1 MAALIEDPGIV
12 VGVDG
17 SSTSKVAIAW
27 AAREAALRDV
37 ALTLVNVINPI
48 ITTSPHV
55 PLPVDLQQWQQEM
68 VGHYIEEAVK
78 LVDEYATER
87 RPAKVN
93 SEVFFGATV
102 PTFVDISETAD
113 MIVVGNRG
121 RGAVS
126 RLLLGSVTSGLVHRA
141 RCPVAVI
148 RDQESLSAETAGA
161 PVLVG
166 VDGSP
171 GADHA
176 TDIAFEAASLRG
188 VDVVALEAWSDTV
201 IDLPGLDWETVKA
214 HEEQELTERL
224 AAWQQRYPDVKVKP
238 VVVPDE
244 PARQIIEHSESA
256 QLVVVGSRGR
266 GGFTGMLL
274 GSVSSAVVQAVRKP
288 VIVARPRK

>member
-1 MAALIEDPGIV
+1 MTALIENPGIV

-17 SSTSKVAIAW
+17 SSTSKVAIGW
-27 AAREAALRDV
+27 AAREAALRAV

-55 PLPVDLQQWQQEM
+55 ALPVDLQQWQQEM
-68 VGHYIEEAVK
+68 VGRYIKDAVELVEAHST
-78 LVDEYATER
+78 DR

-93 SEVFFGATV
+93 TSVFFGSTV
-102 PTFVDISETAD
+102 PTLVEISEAAD
-113 MIVVGNRG
+113 MLVVGNQG

-126 RLLLGSVTSGLVHRA
+126 RLLLGSVTSGLVNRA

-148 RDQESLSAETAGA
+148 RDEESATPDTATA

-166 VDGSP
+166 VDGSA
-171 GADHA
+171 GADYA
-176 TDIAFEAASLRG
+176 TDIAFEAASLRA

-214 HEEQELTERL
+214 HEEQRLTDHL
-224 AAWQQRYPDVKVKP
+224 AAWRERYPNVTVRP
-238 VVVPDE
+238 VVVRDE
-244 PARQIIEHSESA
+244 PARQLIEHAESA

-274 GSVSSAVVQAVRKP
+274 GSVSSAVVQAVHKP
-288 VIVARPRK
+288 VIVARPR

>member
-17 SSTSKVAIAW
+17 SPTSQVAVGW
-27 AAREAALRDV
+27 AAREAALRGI

-68 VGHYIEEAVK
+68 VGRYIDDAVE
-78 LVDEYATER
+78 LVDSLAADR

-93 SEVFFGATV
+93 KEVFFGSTV
-102 PTFVDISETAD
+102 PTLVDISETAD
-113 MIVVGNRG
+113 MVVVGNRG

-141 RCPVAVI
+141 HCPVAVI
-148 RDQESLSAETAGA
+148 RDEAPSAPDTA

-171 GADHA
+171 GADYA

-201 IDLPGLDWETVKA
+201 LDLPGLDWETVKA
-214 HEEQELTERL
+214 HEEQVLADRL
-224 AAWQQRYPDVKVKP
+224 AAWQERYPNVKVKP
-238 VVVPDE
+238 VVVRDE
-244 PARQIIEHSESA
+244 PARQLIEHADSA

-274 GSVSSAVVQAVRKP
+274 GSVSSAVVQAVSKP
-288 VIVARPRK
+288 VIVARQG

>member
-1 MAALIEDPGIV
+1 MAALIENPGIV

-17 SSTSKVAIAW
+17 SSTSKVAIGW
-27 AAREAALRDV
+27 AAREAALRGAV
-37 ALTLVNVINPI
+37 LTLVNVINPI

-55 PLPVDLQQWQQEM
+55 PLPVDLHQWQQEM
-68 VGHYIEEAVK
+68 VGHYMDDAVK
-78 LVDEYATER
+78 LVESYAADR
-87 RPAKVN
+87 RPANVN
-93 SEVFFGATV
+93 TEVFFGSTV

-121 RGAVS
+121 RGAVG
-126 RLLLGSVTSGLVHRA
+126 RLLLGSVTSGLVNRA

-148 RDQESLSAETAGA
+148 RDDEAGTPDTATA

-171 GADHA
+171 GADYA

-188 VDVVALEAWSDTV
+188 VGVVALEAWSDTV
-201 IDLPGLDWETVKA
+201 IELPGLDWETVKA
-214 HEEQELTERL
+214 HEEQQLTDRL
-224 AAWQQRYPDVKVKP
+224 SSWQQRYPDVKVTP
-238 VVVPDE
+238 VVVRDE
-244 PARQIIEHSESA
+244 PARQLIEHAESA

-274 GSVSSAVVQAVRKP
+274 GSVSSAVVQAVRTP
-288 VIVARPRK
+288 VIVARPR

>member
-1 MAALIEDPGIV
+1 MAALIEDPGVV

-17 SSTSKVAIAW
+17 STTSKVAIGW
-27 AAREAALRDV
+27 AAQEAALRGV
-37 ALTLVNVINPI
+37 ALSLVNVINPI

-68 VGHYIEEAVK
+68 VGRYIEEAVE
-78 LVDEYATER
+78 LVEQHVTDR

-102 PTFVDISETAD
+102 PTLVDISETAD

-126 RLLLGSVTSGLVHRA
+126 RLLLGSVTSGLVNRA

-148 RDQESLSAETAGA
+148 RDEKPLTPETATA

-166 VDGSP
+166 VDNSP
-171 GADHA
+171 GADYA
-176 TDIAFEAASLRG
+176 TDLAFEAAALRG
-188 VDVVALEAWSDTV
+188 VDVVAVEAWSDTV

-214 HEEQELTERL
+214 HEEQLLADRL
-224 AAWQQRYPDVKVKP
+224 AAWQKRYPDVKVKA
-238 VVVPDE
+238 VVVRDE
-244 PARQIIEHSESA
+244 PARQLIEHSESA

-274 GSVSSAVVQAVRKP
+274 GSVSSAVVQAVRTP
-288 VIVARPRK
+288 VIVARQG

>member
-17 SSTSKVAIAW
+17 SPTSQVAVGW
-27 AAREAALRDV
+27 AAREAALRGV

-68 VGHYIEEAVK
+68 VGRYIDDAVE
-78 LVDEYATER
+78 LVDSLAADR

-93 SEVFFGATV
+93 KEVFFGSTV
-102 PTFVDISETAD
+102 PTLVDISETAD
-113 MIVVGNRG
+113 MVVVGNRG

-141 RCPVAVI
+141 HCPVAVI
-148 RDQESLSAETAGA
+148 RDEAPSAPDTA

-171 GADHA
+171 API
-176 TDIAFEAASLRG
+176 TQPISRSRRRRCAASTWWRWRRG
-188 VDVVALEAWSDTV
+188 ATRCSTC
-201 IDLPGLDWETVKA
+201 
-214 HEEQELTERL
+214 
-224 AAWQQRYPDVKVKP
+224 P
-238 VVVPDE
+238 VW
-244 PARQIIEHSESA
+244 
-256 QLVVVGSRGR
+256 
-266 GGFTGMLL
+266 TGK
-274 GSVSSAVVQAVRKP
+274 R
-288 VIVARPRK
+288 

>member
-17 SSTSKVAIAW
+17 SPTSKVAIGW
-27 AAREAALRDV
+27 AAQESALRGV
-37 ALTLVNVINPI
+37 ALSLVNVINPI
-48 ITTSPHV
+48 ITASPHV
-55 PLPVDLQQWQQEM
+55 PLPVDIQQWQQEM
-68 VGHYIEEAVK
+68 VGRYIDDAVE
-78 LVDEYATER
+78 LVDSFASDR

-93 SEVFFGATV
+93 KEVFFGSTV
-102 PTFVDISETAD
+102 PTLVDISETAD
-113 MIVVGNRG
+113 MVVVGNRG

-126 RLLLGSVTSGLVHRA
+126 RLLLGSVTSGLVNRA
-141 RCPVAVI
+141 HCPVAVI
-148 RDQESLSAETAGA
+148 RDEEQSTPDTATA

-201 IDLPGLDWETVKA
+201 LDLPGLDWETVKA
-214 HEEQELTERL
+214 HEEQLLADRL
-224 AAWQQRYPDVKVKP
+224 AAWQERYPNVKVKP
-238 VVVPDE
+238 VVVRDE
-244 PARQIIEHSESA
+244 PARQLIEHAESA

-274 GSVSSAVVQAVRKP
+274 GSVSSAVVQAVSKP
-288 VIVARPRK
+288 VIVARKR

>member
-27 AAREAALRDV
+27 AAQEAALRG
-37 ALTLVNVINPI
+37 ATLTLVNVINPI

-55 PLPVDLQQWQQEM
+55 PLPVDLQQWHQEM
-68 VGHYIEEAVK
+68 VGHYIEDAVK
-78 LVDEYATER
+78 LVDEQATDR

-148 RDQESLSAETAGA
+148 RDESLSSETTGA

-176 TDIAFEAASLRG
+176 TDIAFEEAALRG

-214 HEEQELTERL
+214 HEEQQLTDRL
-224 AAWQQRYPDVKVKP
+224 AAWQQRYPNVKVKP
-238 VVVPDE
+238 VVVRDE
-244 PARQIIEHSESA
+244 PARQLIEHSESA

-274 GSVSSAVVQAVRKP
+274 GSVSSAVVQAVRRP

>member
-1 MAALIEDPGIV
+1 MAALIENPGIV

-17 SSTSKVAIAW
+17 SSTSTVAVGW
-27 AAREAALRDV
+27 AAREAALRRV
-37 ALTLVNVINPI
+37 ALTLVNVVNPI

-55 PLPVDLQQWQQEM
+55 PLPVDLHQWQQEM
-68 VGHYIEEAVK
+68 VGHYMEDAVK
-78 LVDEYATER
+78 LVDSYAAER

-93 SEVFFGATV
+93 TEVFFGSTV
-102 PTFVDISETAD
+102 PTLVEISEIAD
-113 MIVVGNRG
+113 MVVVGNRG

-148 RDQESLSAETAGA
+148 GDDESASPDTATA

-166 VDGSP
+166 VDGSA
-171 GADHA
+171 GADYA
-176 TDIAFEAASLRG
+176 TDIAFEAAALRG
-188 VDVVALEAWSDTV
+188 VEVVALEAWSDTV
-201 IDLPGLDWETVKA
+201 LDLPGLDWETVKA
-214 HEEQELTERL
+214 HE
-224 AAWQQRYPDVKVKP
+224 QQRLTDHLTPWQKRYPNVAVRP
-238 VVVPDE
+238 VVVRDE
-244 PARQIIEHSESA
+244 PARQLIEHAESA

-288 VIVARPRK
+288 VIVARPR